1 MKPTRLFIA
10 LMASTGGIYLSHGG
24 FMVKAEPPKSSE
36 LQATPSATTLTP
48 EQHYVTQ
55 KNGTERPFQ
64 NAYWDNHAEG
74 IYVDLISGE
83 PLFSST
89 DKFDSGTGWPSF
101 TQPIN
106 AHHISSRADV
116 GHGMIRTEVRS
127 ATGHL
132 GHVFDDGPQDKGGKR
147 YCINS
152 AALRFVPK
160 DQMVA
165 QGYAEYLKLFKN

>member
-1 MKPTRLFIA
+1 MTPTRLFVTLA
-10 LMASTGGIYLSHGG
+10 AVAGSVYLGSGG
-24 FMVKAEPPKSSE
+24 FMVKAESPKNAG
-36 LQATPSATTLTP
+36 LRATTTVTKLTP

-55 KNGTERPFQ
+55 ENGTERPFH

-101 TQPIN
+101 TQPIT
-106 AHHISSRADV
+106 AHHITTKTDH
-116 GHGMIRTEVRS
+116 GHGMTRIEVRS
-127 ATGHL
+127 AAGHL
-132 GHVFDDGPQDKGGKR
+132 GHVFDDGPQNKGGKR

-160 DQMVA
+160 DQMAA
-165 QGYAEYLKLFKN
+165 QGYEELLKLFGK

>member
-1 MKPTRLFIA
+1 
-10 LMASTGGIYLSHGG
+10 
-24 FMVKAEPPKSSE
+24 
-36 LQATPSATTLTP
+36 
-48 EQHYVTQ
+48 
-55 KNGTERPFQ
+55 
-64 NAYWDNHAEG
+64 
-74 IYVDLISGE
+74 
-83 PLFSST
+83 
-89 DKFDSGTGWPSF
+89 
-101 TQPIN
+101 
-106 AHHISSRADV
+106 
-116 GHGMIRTEVRS
+116 HGMIRTEVRS